1 MKKKLAIINLL
12 SVIVVI
18 TVNYY
23 AQIFKING
31 VTVGEVSN
39 KYDTLFTPAG
49 YAFAIWGVIFLAILG
64 FALFQVCRAFFSKK
78 ESPFIEQTGYWFAI
92 ANLCNAAW
100 VIAFSYEILWLS
112 VILIFGL
119 FISLMKIVFRT
130 NMERWDAPIEVIAF
144 VWWPICFY
152 SGWIAV
158 ATIAN
163 ISAFLVSFWVEFS
176 QLTQIVITMVMITIA
191 VYLNNLMI
199 NLRNMREFAL
209 VGAWALFAIF
219 IRHNGEI
226 AAIAYYALAG
236 SVVLSVAAGL
246 HGYRNRE
253 TNPFNKLKKRLN
265 VKN

>member
-18 TVNYY
+18 AVNYY

-64 FALFQVCRAFFSKK
+64 FALFQVRRAFFSKK
-78 ESPFIEQTGYWFAI
+78 DSPFIEQTGYWFAI

-112 VILIFGL
+112 VILIFAL
-119 FISLMKIVFRT
+119 FVSLMKIVFRT

-158 ATIAN
+158 ASIAN
-163 ISAFLVSFWVEFS
+163 VAAFLVKMDLAGS
-176 QLTQIVITMVMITIA
+176 QLTQIIFTMVMTVIA
-191 VYLNNLMI
+191 VYINNIMT
-199 NLRNMREFAL
+199 NLRNMREFAM
-209 VGAWALFAIF
+209 VGAWALVAIF
-219 IRHNGEI
+219 MKNKDDI
-226 AAIAYYALAG
+226 
-236 SVVLSVAAGL
+236 VSVAYLALLGAIILAVTAGL
-246 HGYRNRE
+246 HAYRNRA
-253 TNPFNKLKKRLN
+253 TSPMVKLQQRRKGEN
-265 VKN
+265 